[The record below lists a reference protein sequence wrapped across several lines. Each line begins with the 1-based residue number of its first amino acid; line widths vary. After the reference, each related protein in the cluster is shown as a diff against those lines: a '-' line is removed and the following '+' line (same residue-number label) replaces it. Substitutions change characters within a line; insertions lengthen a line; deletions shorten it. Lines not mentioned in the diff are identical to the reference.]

1 MDYFANTNLTMWFDN
16 CKLTDVFISE
26 FLHSRSE
33 NLVENRSAFLN
44 DLRSKIRSKIYFL
57 FYKQLQIS
65 GMSEFWDTNII
76 YGWKYFGNICIT
88 DLLLI
93 YLLCTLFVL
102 NE

>member
-1 MDYFANTNLTMWFDN
+1 MVYFVNKNLIMWFDN
-16 CKLTDVFISE
+16 CKLTDVFVSE
-26 FLHSRSE
+26 FLHGRSE

-44 DLRSKIRSKIYFL
+44 DLNVQKYIFY

-76 YGWKYFGNICIT
+76 YGWKYFGNIYIT

-93 YLLCTLFVL
+93 YLLYTCVYTL
-102 NE
+102 